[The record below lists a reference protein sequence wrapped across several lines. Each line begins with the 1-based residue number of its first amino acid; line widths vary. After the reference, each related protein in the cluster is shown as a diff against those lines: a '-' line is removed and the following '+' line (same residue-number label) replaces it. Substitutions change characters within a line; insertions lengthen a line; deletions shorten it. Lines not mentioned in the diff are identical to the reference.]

1 LLSASSFFLSVGDQL
16 ENLMSNA
23 HKWEESNATESEAVV
38 RFYILSILKISLGVT
53 NKLLKFITTG
63 KS

>member
-1 LLSASSFFLSVGDQL
+1 
-16 ENLMSNA
+16 MSNA
-23 HKWEESNATESEAVV
+23 PKWEESNATESEADV